1 MGIKTVINSE
11 GQKTLTWV
19 ETPANVLWR
28 ERWQHAWN
36 AMPRHSATML
46 CKLLGYKVTKPPRLI
61 NKSGKAYY
69 MSNGS
74 NSRIYVNY
82 TRGSKPRNPQ
92 AARLLT
98 MLAGP
103 HGETVAKAIAIQRGI
118 PFK

>member
-1 MGIKTVINSE
+1 MGYKTVINSE

-28 ERWQHAWN
+28 ERWQHAWDT
-36 AMPRHSATML
+36 MPRHSGTML
-46 CKLLGYKVTKPPRLI
+46 CLLLGYKTRSPTGQYLGNNTVFNNWR
-61 NKSGKAYY
+61 
-69 MSNGS
+69 
-74 NSRIYVNY
+74 
-82 TRGSKPRNPQ
+82 RGSKPRNPQ